1 MDEPA
6 YSEGGAIFKKL
17 EIVRCF
23 ILDYSSFLKFLC
35 ISKKKIKKN
44 TKKNLKANP
53 VRPLK
58 KKKSILRQCYN
69 DPTRPLKILR
79 GTNITS
85 PPGR

>member
-35 ISKKKIKKN
+35 TYKK
-44 TKKNLKANP
+44 TCG
-53 VRPLK
+53 K
-58 KKKSILRQCYN
+58 KKKKKEKKKKYILRQCYN
-69 DPTRPLKILR
+69 GQLVRPLYSVI
-79 GTNITS
+79 
-85 PPGR
+85 